1 MMKQDDWIKQL
12 SDKLADHQAT
22 VPDDLWAGIE
32 VRLDGGAPQ
41 RRPVLSWRRWLAAA
55 AAVLLLA
62 GGSLVLWEKSSFRG
76 ESQAESQRVA
86 DAMSGMIEERKAE
99 TMKTAEPDAV
109 VPDNTEEERM
119 EAQQLVAQNHTQGPC
134 ATEPQEEPKREVS
147 TERQKEPK
155 GEQPKGE
162 EPATAHAVSTE
173 DAVAQSLPRPRD
185 PFAAVV
191 ETKHDR
197 RRLTASLY
205 AGNGLENQQS
215 TNGVQMSTAMAQKYN
230 ELSALSS
237 SRSDAPIWLANF
249 EEREHHERPFTV
261 GLQLRYPLT
270 ERLSLSSGVVYT
282 RLKSTFSKLM
292 KGNEVEQQQQLQYV
306 GVPLEL
312 QYRLLQLGRL
322 SVYASAGGQLD
333 WNVRASMSVNG
344 LQADIDRDRPQWSLS
359 GGLGLAY
366 RLMPHVGL
374 FVEPSVNHYLD
385 NHSAVSN
392 YFKDK
397 PTNLSLQ
404 LGVQL
409 NVGNK

>member
-1 MMKQDDWIKQL
+1 M
-12 SDKLADHQAT
+12 
-22 VPDDLWAGIE
+22 
-32 VRLDGGAPQ
+32 DGQ
-41 RRPVLSWRRWLAAA
+41 
-55 AAVLLLA
+55 
-62 GGSLVLWEKSSFRG
+62 
-76 ESQAESQRVA
+76 
-86 DAMSGMIEERKAE
+86 
-99 TMKTAEPDAV
+99 
-109 VPDNTEEERM
+109 
-119 EAQQLVAQNHTQGPC
+119 
-134 ATEPQEEPKREVS
+134 
-147 TERQKEPK
+147 
-155 GEQPKGE
+155 
-162 EPATAHAVSTE
+162 
-173 DAVAQSLPRPRD
+173 
-185 PFAAVV
+185 
-191 ETKHDR
+191 
-197 RRLTASLY
+197 
-205 AGNGLENQQS
+205 
-215 TNGVQMSTAMAQKYN
+215 MAQKYM
-230 ELSALSS
+230 ALSS
-237 SRSDAPIWLANF
+237 MNGSRSDAPIWLANF

-397 PTNLSLQ
+397 PTSLSLQ

>member
-41 RRPVLSWRRWLAAA
+41 RCPALSWRRWLAAA

-62 GGSLVLWEKSSFRG
+62 GGSLVLWEKASYRD
-76 ESQAESQRVA
+76 ESEAESLQEVDGTSRIHTKGQTLCVK
-86 DAMSGMIEERKAE
+86 KAE
-99 TMKTAEPDAV
+99 AP
-109 VPDNTEEERM
+109 
-119 EAQQLVAQNHTQGPC
+119 QLVAQNHTKGQALCGSC
-134 ATEPQEEPKREVS
+134 VKEPQEESKAEELQAEEPKTEEPKTEEPKTAYTMS
-147 TERQKEPK
+147 TEKP
-155 GEQPKGE
+155 
-162 EPATAHAVSTE
+162 
-173 DAVAQSLPRPRD
+173 VAQSVPRPQE
-185 PFAAVV
+185 PFATVL
-191 ETKHDR
+191 ETKRDK

-205 AGNGLENQQS
+205 AGNCLENQYN
-215 TNGVQMSTAMAQKYN
+215 TNGVQMDGQMAQKYM
-230 ELSALSS
+230 ALSS
-237 SRSDAPIWLANF
+237 MNGSRSDAPIWLANF

-397 PTNLSLQ
+397 PTSLSLQ

>member
-32 VRLDGGAPQ
+32 ARLDDGAPQ
-41 RRPVLSWRRWLAAA
+41 RRPALSWRRWLAAA

-62 GGSLVLWEKSSFRG
+62 GGSLVLWKKALYMG
-76 ESQAESQRVA
+76 EGEAESLQVVDGTSRIHTKGQTLCVK
-86 DAMSGMIEERKAE
+86 KAE
-99 TMKTAEPDAV
+99 AP
-109 VPDNTEEERM
+109 
-119 EAQQLVAQNHTQGPC
+119 QLVAQNHTKGQALC
-134 ATEPQEEPKREVS
+134 VNCVNEPQEESKAEEPKVDEPTTEEPTTEEPTTEEPTTTYTMS
-147 TERQKEPK
+147 TENP
-155 GEQPKGE
+155 
-162 EPATAHAVSTE
+162 
-173 DAVAQSLPRPRD
+173 VAQSVPRPQD
-185 PFAAVV
+185 PFATVLEA
-191 ETKHDR
+191 KRDKR
-197 RRLTASLY
+197 QLTASLY
-205 AGNGLENQQS
+205 AGNGLENQYNM
-215 TNGVQMSTAMAQKYN
+215 NGVQMDGQMAQKYM
-230 ELSALSS
+230 ALSS
-237 SRSDAPIWLANF
+237 MNGSRSDAPIWLANF

-322 SVYASAGGQLD
+322 CVYASAGGQLD
-333 WNVRASMSVNG
+333 WNVSASMSVNG
-344 LQADIDRDRPQWSLS
+344 LQADIDRDRPQWSLR

-397 PTNLSLQ
+397 PTSLSLQ